1 MKKLISIITILLI
14 FTVSVSCKK
23 EKTISITEEVIE
35 EEMHTIEEK
44 HVLSG
49 TRTYNLL
56 AYDFIPFYY
65 NDKWIESF
73 YSCQEFD
80 NFMKK
85 ISQENKYNFF
95 LPLFFDDPIFSKNNY
110 ESRID
115 FEFISDYDTIYTN
128 CLKIGEEYDPRS
140 GRVKTLYKTL
150 EEANYELVTDYLK
163 ITEICFYSKKYDEN
177 KKFNYDFTVKFYTC
191 SGKIITDY
199 YDLIYQNTNKA
210 YDINDVDNFKYNET
224 RFYQYRDESTWESF
238 NNAKST
244 IVIYDNSLYNAYIDI
259 LIYIDQD
266 TIKDINNNNCFD
278 EKKLDAIK
286 DDLNEIYDFVYNK
299 LIEYGYKTYSNISR

>member
-14 FTVSVSCKK
+14 FTVSLSCKK
-23 EKTISITEEVIE
+23 EKTVPITEEVIE
-35 EEMHTIEEK
+35 EEIHTIEEK
-44 HVLSG
+44 HVLSDA
-49 TRTYNLL
+49 RTYNLL

-65 NDKWIESF
+65 NDRWIESF

-85 ISQENKYNFF
+85 ISQGNKYDFF
-95 LPLFFDDPIFSKNNY
+95 IPLLIDDPIFSKTK
-110 ESRID
+110 SRID

-163 ITEICFYSKKYDEN
+163 IMEYCSYRKEDDESDTFKYD
-177 KKFNYDFTVKFYTC
+177 FSVKFYTC

-199 YDLIYQNTNKA
+199 YDLIYQNTNKT
-210 YDINDVDNFKYNET
+210 YDVNDVDNFNYNET
-224 RFYQYRDESTWESF
+224 RFYQYSGSIDKPKFRH
-238 NNAKST
+238 ARST
-244 IVIYDNSLYNAYIDI
+244 IVIYDNELYNAYLDI
-259 LIYIDQD
+259 TIILDSTIYGEM
-266 TIKDINNNNCFD
+266 NPFGRYD
-278 EKKLDAIK
+278 EEKLEAFKEDAK
-286 DDLNEIYDFVYNK
+286 EIYDFVYNK
-299 LIEYGYKTYSNISR
+299 LIEYGYKTYSNILR